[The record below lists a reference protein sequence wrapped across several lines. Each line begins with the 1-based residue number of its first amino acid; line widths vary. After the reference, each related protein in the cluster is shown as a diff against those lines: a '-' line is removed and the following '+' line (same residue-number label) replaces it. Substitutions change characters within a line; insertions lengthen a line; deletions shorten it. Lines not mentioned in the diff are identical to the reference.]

1 MHDIALALGGMTVKE
16 LKSRMA
22 YSERNDWLRYIE
34 RNGPLNPILRNDA
47 AMARLA
53 VSMTGGKMEAFMPW
67 PKVAEEPEGPS
78 FLKMLKTLQVA
89 ASANKGK
96 K

>member
-1 MHDIALALGGMTVKE
+1 MT
-16 LKSRMA
+16 

-34 RNGPLNPILRNDA
+34 KNGPLNPILRNDA

-53 VSMTGGKMEAFMPW
+53 VGMTGGKMEGFMPW
-67 PKVAEEPEGPS
+67 PKIEQEPEGPS
-78 FLKMLKTLQVA
+78 FLKLLKTLQVA